1 MNSGI
6 ESSNQQ
12 LNRNR
17 VVLLDK
23 AQIALDAL
31 QTRDQEKV
39 IYAIN
44 CLEQFPDC
52 SLLKINKIKSIPNYF
67 IARAGV
73 KYRIIFKF
81 QDREVTIV
89 DIVNHDRLE
98 RLYGS
103 LKMDR
108 I

>member
-6 ESSNQQ
+6 ESNNQQ
-12 LNRNR
+12 LNNQ
-17 VVLLDK
+17 VVLLNK

-31 QTRDQEKV
+31 PTKDQATV
-39 IYAIN
+39 IRAMN
-44 CLEQFPDC
+44 CLEEFPFC
-52 SLLKINKIKSIPNYF
+52 SQTQTYKLKSIPNYF
-67 IARAGV
+67 IARAGI

-98 RLYGS
+98 KFYGS
-103 LKMDR
+103 LKEA
-108 I
+108 